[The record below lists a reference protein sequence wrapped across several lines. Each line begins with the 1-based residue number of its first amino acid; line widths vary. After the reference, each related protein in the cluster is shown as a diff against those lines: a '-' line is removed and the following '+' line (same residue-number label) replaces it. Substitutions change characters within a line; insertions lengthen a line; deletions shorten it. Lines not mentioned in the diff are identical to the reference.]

1 MNKTAE
7 KEKLLIDV
15 RLKASKQQL
24 FDLYNKKKKEELKPQ
39 VLSRDMSFVRLKNF
53 MIAIKEAM
61 SLTDITEL
69 ALQSSYFQKL
79 FEELIVDWQTKPANY
94 GNISFIPDVFDRPTL
109 GQLIDDDE
117 VKKAADVVAIKKA
130 KETRLIVFALL
141 TAQQCFLLS

>member
-1 MNKTAE
+1 MS
-7 KEKLLIDV
+7 DF
-15 RLKASKQQL
+15 KASKQQL

-79 FEELIVDWQTKPANY
+79 FEELIVQNLP
-94 GNISFIPDVFDRPTL
+94 IMVILVLFPMF
-109 GQLIDDDE
+109 
-117 VKKAADVVAIKKA
+117 
-130 KETRLIVFALL
+130 L
-141 TAQQCFLLS
+141 TDQH

>member
-1 MNKTAE
+1 MVKFLQEICNSRDELLTVQEKCDKINQAITSLMNKTAE

-24 FDLYNKKKKEELKPQ
+24 FDLFNKKKKEELKPQ
-39 VLSRDMSFVRLKNF
+39 VLSRDMNFVRLENF

-79 FEELIVDWQTKPANY
+79 FEELIVQNLP
-94 GNISFIPDVFDRPTL
+94 IMVILVLFPMF
-109 GQLIDDDE
+109 
-117 VKKAADVVAIKKA
+117 
-130 KETRLIVFALL
+130 L
-141 TAQQCFLLS
+141 TDQH